1 MKQLLFSVLG
11 LLVGTSVRAHAQQ
24 TGPAIRL
31 QADAVIAL
39 PPGAGL
45 AAIAD
50 GDFNH
55 DNRRDLAV
63 CERKLGQ
70 VALYM
75 RSAAGTY
82 PTAKF
87 TYDVGQGPSG
97 LVVFN
102 HLPGRYHASL
112 MAVSGPSS
120 QWTMLRDDQDTT
132 GNLVQTTYPLSFGV
146 PDISSRPELVQAD
159 VDQDGNAD
167 FAYTYPIKGTESFI
181 RYSRYNS
188 SGGPPGPARPFYT
201 RQLDTD
207 FNASSSLTLA
217 DFNRDGFLDQAW
229 TDSTNSAV
237 HVVHSFQREVNVL
250 QTSGRGPVHTA
261 AQDIDGD
268 QLPDLAVAYA
278 TSKEVMVLRTTIMS
292 DFTRSYSYQLAAS
305 PRRVLL
311 ADLNGDSLPELLV
324 VTADNQLLV
333 YQHNGSQSALCY
345 ATITPQV
352 LATGVDPSL
361 LQIAYLDADSY
372 PDVVVGCRGD
382 NTVRTYLNRSSTVV
396 TASQA
401 SQLLAGVDV
410 YPTLATDQVTV
421 RQAAPRA
428 LQATLLDELGRPVR
442 QQLLT
447 ESTSILSTA
456 SLPRGLYLLR
466 LVSTA
471 GTRVTRVV
479 LQ

>member
-1 MKQLLFSVLG
+1 MKQPL
-11 LLVGTSVRAHAQQ
+11 LLVPALLTGTLFCAHGQQ
-24 TGPAIRL
+24 GGPAIRL
-31 QADAVIAL
+31 QADAVITL
-39 PPGAGL
+39 PAGAGL

-82 PTAKF
+82 PKAKF
-87 TYDVGQGPSG
+87 TYAVGQGPSG

-102 HLPGRYHASL
+102 HNPGRYHASL

-132 GNLVQTTYPLSFGV
+132 GNLVQKTYPLSFGV
-146 PDISSRPELVQAD
+146 PDVSPRPELVPAD

-167 FAYTYPIKGTESFI
+167 FAYTYPIKGKESFI
-181 RYSRYNS
+181 QYSRYNS
-188 SGGPPGPARPFYT
+188 SGGPPGPTRPFYT

-250 QTSGRGPVHTA
+250 QTSGRGPVHVA

-311 ADLNGDSLPELLV
+311 ADLNGDAKPELLI
-324 VTADNQLLV
+324 VTTDNQLLV
-333 YQHNGSQSALCY
+333 YQHNGSPSALCY
-345 ATITPQV
+345 ATIAPQV

-361 LQIAYLDADSY
+361 LQTAYLDADSY

-382 NTVRTYLNRSSTVV
+382 NTVRTYLNRTGTTI
-396 TASQA
+396 TAAQA
-401 SQLLAGVDV
+401 SQRLAGVEV
-410 YPTLATDQVTV
+410 YPTLVTDQVTV
-421 RQAAPRA
+421 RQATPRS

-442 QQLLT
+442 QQVLT
-447 ESTSILSTA
+447 QATSALSTA
-456 SLPRGLYLLR
+456 GLPRGLYLLR
-466 LVSTA
+466 LLGGE
-471 GTRVTRVV
+471 GTRVVRLTLR
-479 LQ
+479 